1 MRVDITE
8 WGEKIVITKQ
18 HQDPIHN
25 IMQAACADR
34 LERMY
39 IRGEAFQDESTDV
52 ATALDAL
59 SARQTGRNS
68 GVYLQQLMGSLN
80 VAPIENPMRL
90 SHEQRVSLYVAAKI
104 LRRT

>member
-1 MRVDITE
+1 MRVDVTE
-8 WGEKIVITKQ
+8 WGEIVITKQ
-18 HQDPIHN
+18 HQDPMQN

-34 LERMY
+34 LERMFR
-39 IRGEAFQDESTDV
+39 RGEAFHDEHNDV

-68 GVYLQQLMGSLN
+68 GVYLQQLMGSLTE
-80 VAPIENPMRL
+80 APIENPMRL

>member
-8 WGEKIVITKQ
+8 RGEIIVITKQ
-18 HQDPIHN
+18 HQDPLQN

-34 LERMY
+34 LERMFR
-39 IRGEAFQDESTDV
+39 RGEAFQDERTDI

-68 GVYLQQLMGSLN
+68 GVYLQQLMGTLIE
-80 VAPIENPMRL
+80 ADIENPMRL